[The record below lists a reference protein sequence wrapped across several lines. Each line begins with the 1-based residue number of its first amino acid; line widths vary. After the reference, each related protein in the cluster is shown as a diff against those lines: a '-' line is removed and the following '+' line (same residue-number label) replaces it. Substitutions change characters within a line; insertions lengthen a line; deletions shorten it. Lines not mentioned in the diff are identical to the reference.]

1 MLDNGQN
8 HLLTFTVSSLG
19 VILLILYTDTIDITS
34 ITTVSSHHLALYV
47 STSRQGGQRR
57 YSQHH
62 RLLPRGVEPPPQ
74 THVKPGHGDIV
85 IVVMVTW
92 SW

>member
-1 MLDNGQN
+1 M
-8 HLLTFTVSSLG
+8 LTFTVSSLS
-19 VILLILYTDTIDITS
+19 VILSILYTDTTHITS

-47 STSRQGGQRR
+47 NTSRQGDQRR

-74 THVKPGHGDIV
+74 TRAMPGHGDMV

-92 SW
+92 